1 MPFDTSQYDDRV
13 EVADYLWHN
22 YPILFSQEEQLAA
35 RTLSAEWKAAHANS
49 EQMRRVLLERLSAR
63 GNPKVD
69 ELLADGPQEFRL
81 RAAERLLAQQSS
93 AIDLNRCQMCF
104 RIVAT
109 PMARQCLWCGHVW
122 H

>member
-1 MPFDTSQYDDRV
+1 MPFDTTQYDERV
-13 EVADYLWHN
+13 ELADYLWHN
-22 YPILFSQEEQLAA
+22 YPELFSHDEHLAA
-35 RTLSAEWKAAHANS
+35 RTLSAEWKAAHTDS
-49 EQMRRVLLERLSAR
+49 ERIRQFLLTRMSAR

-81 RAAERLLAQQSS
+81 RAAERVFAELSS
-93 AIDLNRCQMCF
+93 KIDLDRCQKCS

-109 PMARQCLWCGHVW
+109 PRARQCLWCGHDW